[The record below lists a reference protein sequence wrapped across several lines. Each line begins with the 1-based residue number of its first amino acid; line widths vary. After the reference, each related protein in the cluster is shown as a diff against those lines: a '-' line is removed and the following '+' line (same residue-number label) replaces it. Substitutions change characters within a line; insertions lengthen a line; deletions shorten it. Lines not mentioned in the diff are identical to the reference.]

1 MAQFPFSYVNRRG
14 VPVIATTGVT
24 VTANN
29 VVFSFP
35 NHAFAG
41 SWFRGQVLVRI
52 AQTIPTGTTG
62 TLPILFETNSVTN
75 PLTKANGAAVTVD
88 DIAGT
93 GIYLLY
99 YDKQTDVLEIIQ
111 TA

>member
-1 MAQFPFSYVNRRG
+1 MAQFPFQYVNRRG

-24 VTANN
+24 VSATN
-29 VVFSFP
+29 VVFGFP

-41 SWFRGQVLVRI
+41 SWYRGQVLVRI
-52 AQTIPTGTTG
+52 AQAIPTGTTG
-62 TLPILFETNSVTN
+62 TLPILFETNGVTK
-75 PLTKANGAAVTVD
+75 PLTKANGTAVTVE

-99 YDKQTDVLEIIQ
+99 YDKQTDVIEIVQ